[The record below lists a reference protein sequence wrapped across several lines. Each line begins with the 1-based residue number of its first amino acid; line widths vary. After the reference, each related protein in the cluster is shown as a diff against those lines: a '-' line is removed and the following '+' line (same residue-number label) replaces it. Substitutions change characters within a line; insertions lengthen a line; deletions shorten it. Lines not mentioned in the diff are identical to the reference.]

1 MHKVYF
7 VGAGP
12 GDPEL
17 ITVKGLRLLREAD
30 MVIYA
35 GSLVNKEILNQSKA
49 ELFDSSKMDLEEIVS
64 LMVNGVR
71 EGKLVVRLHSG
82 DPSIYGAIGEQMERL
97 REEGIPY
104 EIVPGVSSVFGGAA
118 RLGIELTLPEVTQ
131 TVILTRAKGR
141 TGVPDKEAL
150 GSLAKHNATMVIF
163 LSAGLGKEV
172 QEELL
177 SSYGEDTTVAIVERA
192 TWPDERIL
200 FCPLKELSET
210 LNREGIRKT
219 ALIYVGKVIEARYKA
234 FKKRSKLY
242 DKEFHHGF
250 RK

>member
-17 ITVKGLRLLREAD
+17 ITVKGLKLIKQAD
-30 MVIYA
+30 VIVYA
-35 GSLVNKEILNQSKA
+35 GSLINKELLGGSKA
-49 ELFDSSKMDLEEIVS
+49 ELHDSSKMNLDEIVE
-64 LMVNGVR
+64 LMVKRVK

-141 TGVPDKEAL
+141 TSVPDTETL
-150 GSLAKHNATMVIF
+150 SSLAKHNATMVIF
-163 LSAGLGKEV
+163 LSAGLGRQV

-177 SSYGEDTTVAIVERA
+177 SSYGEDTPVAIVERA

-200 FCPLKELSET
+200 FCQLSELSST
-210 LNREGIRKT
+210 LEREGIKKT
-219 ALIYVGKVIEARYKA
+219 ALIYVGRVIEARNRA
-234 FKKRSKLY
+234 FRKRSKLY
-242 DKEFHHGF
+242 DKEFEHGF